1 MGRLIGSRAVGQ
13 EIIVSAVIIR
23 DCNGRLLTVRKR
35 GTQLFMFPGGKPE
48 PGETASQTAARE
60 AREELGIAIDTEDLQ
75 PLGIFTAPAA
85 NEEGYVVLAHVFSHP
100 YVDGAQPAHEIAEL
114 RWTDLTAPLPQ
125 DLAPL
130 TRVVIPALIS

>member
-1 MGRLIGSRAVGQ
+1 MGQ

-75 PLGIFTAPAA
+75 PLGTFT
-85 NEEGYVVLAHVFSHP
+85 HVFSHP